1 MCGAVSYNT
10 AKRRLE
16 EVREMSEEDCDQDF
30 EIKEIIKKAFDA
42 YDEDGSG
49 FLEKPEIRRLL
60 DDACKELGTPIITE
74 EHLNKII
81 DVVDNNADGK
91 FSVDEL
97 SSIIKPIL
105 KKQIG

>member
-1 MCGAVSYNT
+1 MANN
-10 AKRRLE
+10 E
-16 EVREMSEEDCDQDF
+16 EQDH

-74 EHLNKII
+74 EHLKKII
-81 DVVDNNADGK
+81 EVVDNNDDGK

-105 KKQIG
+105 KKQLG

>member
-1 MCGAVSYNT
+1 MDQKEGAY
-10 AKRRLE
+10 K
-16 EVREMSEEDCDQDF
+16 DD
-30 EIKEIIKKAFDA
+30 EIKDIIKKAFDA

-49 FLEKPEIRRLL
+49 FLERPEIRRLL

-74 EHLNKII
+74 DHLTKII
-81 DVVDNNADGK
+81 DVVDNNEDGK

-105 KKQIG
+105 KKQLN

>member
-1 MCGAVSYNT
+1 MEN
-10 AKRRLE
+10 E
-16 EVREMSEEDCDQDF
+16 EQQQEN

-49 FLEKPEIRRLL
+49 FLEEQEIRRLL
-60 DDACKELGTPIITE
+60 DDACKELGTPTITS
-74 EHLNKII
+74 EHLKKII
-81 DVVDNNADGK
+81 KVVDNNGDGK

-105 KKQIG
+105 KRQLMKE

>member
-1 MCGAVSYNT
+1 MQNT
-10 AKRRLE
+10 SAQALSQE
-16 EVREMSEEDCDQDF
+16 N

-49 FLEKPEIRRLL
+49 FLERAEIRRLL
-60 DDACKELGTPIITE
+60 DDACKELGTPIIGD
-74 EHLNKII
+74 EHLDKII
-81 DVVDNNADGK
+81 KVVDNNSDGK

-105 KKQIG
+105 QKQLASV

>member
-1 MCGAVSYNT
+1 MVEPQQN
-10 AKRRLE
+10 
-16 EVREMSEEDCDQDF
+16 QDA

-49 FLEKPEIRRLL
+49 FLERPEIRRLL
-60 DDACKELGTPIITE
+60 DDACKELGTPIISD
-74 EHLNKII
+74 EHLDKII
-81 DVVDNNADGK
+81 DVVDNNSDGK

-105 KKQIG
+105 QRQLG